1 MSSGAGRGGAT
12 DGDGSREAARGV
24 LDLLRRRD
32 ERLAVAESC
41 TGGLLGGAI
50 TTVPG
55 SSDVFWGGVIA
66 YADEAKR
73 RLLGVEADLLAGHG
87 AVSEETALAMARGV
101 QERSGVDWTISVT
114 GIAGPGGG
122 TEEKPVGTVWLGVA
136 GDGVRS
142 RLLDLSGSR
151 AEIRAATVR
160 RGLQML
166 SERVRESDREEG

>member
-1 MSSGAGRGGAT
+1 MSSGGGSGGAT

-50 TTVPG
+50 TAVPG

-73 RLLGVEADLLAGHG
+73 RLLGVEADVLAGHG

-101 QERSGVDWTISVT
+101 QERSGADWTISVT

-160 RGLQML
+160 RGLEML
-166 SERVRESDREEG
+166 AERVREAEREEG